1 VAWRGRTPSPLL
13 IAAAIS
19 LALAVA
25 SLALPSGPTYDP
37 YAWLIWGRELTHA
50 GLSTTSGGTSW
61 KPLPA
66 LLDALL
72 APLGRNAA
80 DGWLVVARAG
90 AIFAIFMAY
99 RLAARLAPHGS
110 RVLAGAV
117 AAVSLVLTREW
128 LRRNGVGDAEGLMTA
143 FGLLAV
149 DRHLHGRR
157 GEAFAL
163 LVAAGLIRVE
173 MWPFAAAYG
182 AWLGW
187 RGGGRVRTP
196 VALGALTV
204 PVLWFGGDWL
214 GSGHLTT
221 AAGRALHPVPGS
233 PGVAAHPALAVAR
246 EAFGMLPLPAW
257 IAIAAAALAACTPTA
272 FARAACTPTAF
283 ARAASARAAS
293 APRAAS
299 AVLALAFAW
308 TAVVA
313 AMAERGY
320 AGLPRFLFMA
330 SALEAVVA
338 GIGAAWLVHAIG
350 TRGAPSIRRPAIAA
364 AACAAFALG
373 CIPAAGRLPS
383 DTAAIDKVADM
394 DVHLADSV
402 DEAAGVGAVLRCRTD
417 APWYTVTALA
427 YDLDVQPSAIHAR
440 CPSGERRLARR
451 GSAGGG
457 SRAHARRATRA

>member
-1 VAWRGRTPSPLL
+1 L

-37 YAWLIWGRELTHA
+37 YAWLIWGRELSHA

-66 LLDALL
+66 LVDALL
-72 APLGRNAA
+72 SPLGHNAA

-90 AIFAIFMAY
+90 ALFAVFMAY
-99 RLAARLAPHGS
+99 RLATRLAPRGP
-110 RVLAGAV
+110 RALAGVV
-117 AAVSLVLTREW
+117 AAASLLLTQEW
-128 LRRNGVGDAEGLMTA
+128 VRRNGVGDAEGLMTA
-143 FGLLAV
+143 LGLLAI
-149 DRHLHGRR
+149 DRHLDGRR
-157 GEAFAL
+157 GQAFAL

-187 RGGGRVRTP
+187 RGGWRTR
-196 VALGALTV
+196 ALVVGGALTI

-233 PGVAAHPALAVAR
+233 PGVAAHPALAVVGQ
-246 EAFGMLPLPAW
+246 AFGMLPPPAW
-257 IAIAAAALAACTPTA
+257 IAIAVALISRCRPA
-272 FARAACTPTAF
+272 
-283 ARAASARAAS
+283 
-293 APRAAS
+293 
-299 AVLALAFAW
+299 LWIMALAFAW
-308 TAVVA
+308 TAIVA
-313 AMAERGY
+313 AMAQRGY

-338 GIGAAWLVHAIG
+338 GVGAAWLVDAIAQMG
-350 TRGAPSIRRPAIAA
+350 REPMRPARMRRAVIAA
-364 AACAAFALG
+364 AGCAAFALG
-373 CIPAAGRLPS
+373 CIPAAARLPT

-417 APWYTVTALA
+417 APWYTTTALA
-427 YDLDVQPSAIHAR
+427 YDLDVQPSAIHAH
-440 CPSGERRLARR
+440 CPSDARRPARR
-451 GSAGGG
+451 GSAAAG
-457 SRAHARRATRA
+457 SRPHARRATRA

>member
-1 VAWRGRTPSPLL
+1 MAWRGRTPSPLL

-66 LLDALL
+66 LVDALL
-72 APLGRNAA
+72 SPLGRTAA

-90 AIFAIFMAY
+90 AIFAVFMAY
-99 RLAARLAPHGS
+99 RLAARVAPRGS
-110 RVLAGAV
+110 RVLAGVV
-117 AAVSLVLTREW
+117 AAVSLALTREW
-128 LRRNGVGDAEGLMTA
+128 LRRNGVGDAEGLLTA

-149 DRHLHGRR
+149 DRHLDGRR
-157 GEAFAL
+157 GEVFAL

-173 MWPFAAAYG
+173 VWPFAAAYG

-187 RGGGRVRTP
+187 HGSARMRTA
-196 VALGALTV
+196 VALGALTI

-233 PGVAAHPALAVAR
+233 AGVAAHPALAVAG

-257 IAIAAAALAACTPTA
+257 IAIAAAAALAACTPGH
-272 FARAACTPTAF
+272 FARAATGP
-283 ARAASARAAS
+283 RAASTRAAA

-299 AVLALAFAW
+299 ALLALAFAW

-338 GIGAAWLVHAIG
+338 GIGAAWLVDAIG
-350 TRGAPSIRRPAIAA
+350 MRRAPSIRRPAIAA
-364 AACAAFALG
+364 AVCAAFALG
-373 CIPAAGRLPS
+373 CIPAAARLPA

-402 DEAAGVGAVLRCRTD
+402 DEAAGIGAVLRCRTD

-427 YDLDVQPSAIHAR
+427 YDMDVQPSAIHAR
-440 CPSGERRLARR
+440 CLSGERQPARR
-451 GSAGGG
+451 GSAGEG

>member
-66 LLDALL
+66 LIDALL
-72 APLGRNAA
+72 SPLGRNAA
-80 DGWLVVARAG
+80 DGWLAVARAG
-90 AIFAIFMAY
+90 AIFAVFMAY
-99 RLAARLAPHGS
+99 RVAARLASRGS
-110 RVLAGAV
+110 RVFAGAV
-117 AAVSLVLTREW
+117 AAASLALTREW
-128 LRRNGVGDAEGLMTA
+128 LRRNGVGDAEGLLTA

-149 DRHLHGRR
+149 DRHLDGRR

-173 MWPFAAAYG
+173 TWPFAAAYG
-182 AWLGW
+182 AWLAW
-187 RGGGRVRTP
+187 RGDGRVRAL
-196 VALGALTV
+196 VALGALTI

-233 PGVAAHPALAVAR
+233 PGVAAHPALAVAG

-257 IAIAAAALAACTPTA
+257 IAIAAATALAACTPGG
-272 FARAACTPTAF
+272 F
-283 ARAASARAAS
+283 ARAAS
-293 APRAAS
+293 APRAA
-299 AVLALAFAW
+299 AALLALAFAW

-320 AGLPRFLFMA
+320 AGLPRFLFVA

-338 GIGAAWLVHAIG
+338 GIGAAWLVDAIG
-350 TRGAPSIRRPAIAA
+350 TRRAPSIRRRAIAA
-364 AACAAFALG
+364 AVCAAFALG
-373 CIPAAGRLPS
+373 CIPAAARLPA

-402 DEAAGVGAVLRCRTD
+402 DEAAGVGTVLRCRTD

-427 YDLDVQPSAIHAR
+427 YDMDVQPSAIHAR
-440 CPSGERRLARR
+440 CSSGERRPARR
-451 GSAGGG
+451 GSTGGG